1 MEVADGASNNAEISV
16 TLVSQSQRKVT
27 GQEFAALWRREL
39 PRIPDLESIFFD
51 YLFGP
56 GGEAE
61 IDIELTHPEVDTLRL
76 AAGEVADAIGR
87 YPGVKDVRRGFGREM
102 PQFNFA
108 MKPAG
113 QSLGITS
120 RELGRQIRNAFYGA
134 EAIRQ
139 PRERDEMRVMVR
151 LPEADRRSRAA
162 LEDLLVRSPDGGE
175 IPLGEAATVTA
186 STAPVRIE
194 RVDAGR
200 MLNITANVIPGE
212 NSGNRVL
219 AAFEKD
225 GLPQILVR
233 YPGLR
238 YSFEGEQ
245 REQREAMRE
254 LGWGLV
260 AAIFAIY
267 ALMAALLRS
276 YKDAFVV
283 LLTIPWS
290 LAGAVIGHV
299 LLGFELSVFSVF
311 GMIALCGMVVNG
323 GFVLAVTR
331 NRLVEAGHPI
341 EEANPLA
348 SLRRF
353 RPIVLTALT
362 TFLGLLPMIFET
374 SVQALFLVP
383 MAISLGIGTLV
394 SSLVILFLIPAI
406 FALGDEAKQRAARIL
421 AEDANPA
428 AKAESP
434 LVPTD

>member
-1 MEVADGASNNAEISV
+1 
-16 TLVSQSQRKVT
+16 
-27 GQEFAALWRREL
+27 
-39 PRIPDLESIFFD
+39 
-51 YLFGP
+51 
-56 GGEAE
+56 
-61 IDIELTHPEVDTLRL
+61 
-76 AAGEVADAIGR
+76 
-87 YPGVKDVRRGFGREM
+87 
-102 PQFNFA
+102 
-108 MKPAG
+108 
-113 QSLGITS
+113 
-120 RELGRQIRNAFYGA
+120 
-134 EAIRQ
+134 
-139 PRERDEMRVMVR
+139 
-151 LPEADRRSRAA
+151 
-162 LEDLLVRSPDGGE
+162 
-175 IPLGEAATVTA
+175 
-186 STAPVRIE
+186 
-194 RVDAGR
+194 
-200 MLNITANVIPGE
+200 
-212 NSGNRVL
+212 
-219 AAFEKD
+219 
-225 GLPQILVR
+225 
-233 YPGLR
+233 
-238 YSFEGEQ
+238 
-245 REQREAMRE
+245 
-254 LGWGLV
+254 
-260 AAIFAIY
+260 
-267 ALMAALLRS
+267 MAALLRS